1 MKHLTD
7 TDELVAVAESI
18 LGQRVTGEGFLGKG
32 GVAGAGG
39 GVGGRRA
46 GWGGGGMTRSSNS
59 RGGGGGG
66 VEGGRWCWWCPVRRV
81 IWGVQSEAVHQQL
94 SLEQQSMAHVLL

>member
-7 TDELVAVAESI
+7 TDELVAVAEGI

-46 GWGGGGMTRSSNS
+46 A
-59 RGGGGGG
+59 GGGG
-66 VEGGRWCWWCPVRRV
+66 V
-81 IWGVQSEAVHQQL
+81 
-94 SLEQQSMAHVLL
+94 

>member
-7 TDELVAVAESI
+7 TDELVAVAEGI

-59 RGGGGGG
+59 RGGGGGEVVLVVSG
-66 VEGGRWCWWCPVRRV
+66 EKGNLGRPERGGPP
-81 IWGVQSEAVHQQL
+81 AV
-94 SLEQQSMAHVLL
+94 VT

>member
-7 TDELVAVAESI
+7 TDELVAVAEGI

-46 GWGGGGMTRSSNS
+46 GWGGGG
-59 RGGGGGG
+59 G
-66 VEGGRWCWWCPVRRV
+66 
-81 IWGVQSEAVHQQL
+81 
-94 SLEQQSMAHVLL
+94 

>member
-7 TDELVAVAESI
+7 TDELVAVAEGI

-46 GWGGGGMTRSSNS
+46 GWGGVDDEKQQQQR
-59 RGGGGGG
+59 RRRRWGGGGEVVLVVSGEKGNLGRPERGG
-66 VEGGRWCWWCPVRRV
+66 PP
-81 IWGVQSEAVHQQL
+81 AV
-94 SLEQQSMAHVLL
+94 VT

>member
-59 RGGGGGG
+59 RGGGGGEVVLVVSG
-66 VEGGRWCWWCPVRRV
+66 EKGNLGRPERGGPP
-81 IWGVQSEAVHQQL
+81 AV
-94 SLEQQSMAHVLL
+94 VT